1 MNPAAFLDANIPIYA
16 VGRDRPPKKSCSRI
30 PRMVADDPRPFVT
43 DSEVLRK
50 LMHRYL
56 SLGRWVLGWEVL
68 RSFAEAMQG
77 RIEPIYAEDVILAS
91 ELADHQPH
99 VSARDL
105 VHATVMQRLGLT
117 VSSRRTPASTVWKA

>member
-1 MNPAAFLDANIPIYA
+1 
-16 VGRDRPPKKSCSRI
+16 
-30 PRMVADDPRPFVT
+30 MVADDPRPFVT

-77 RIEPIYAEDVILAS
+77 RIAPVHAEDVILAS
-91 ELADHQPH
+91 ELAD
-99 VSARDL
+99 R
-105 VHATVMQRLGLT
+105 RLT
-117 VSSRRTPASTVWKA
+117 